1 MNISKANANK
11 LGQLFAEALEHCN
24 NPEQR
29 AGVLKAS
36 DLIADEF
43 SAKQSDASW
52 KRYIAFREGF
62 QQRFDDPLENTHF
75 GEFTLPNGVRLQA
88 YTRGDKAHFTGSSTG
103 DHAVFF
109 DGTLNRLAAH
119 WEGYKSNALRAYER
133 YVNRSPL

>member
-29 AGVLKAS
+29 AGVLKAR

-43 SAKQSDASW
+43 WAKQSDASW
-52 KRYIAFREGF
+52 KRGMAFREGF
-62 QQRFDDPLENTHF
+62 EQRFKDPLENTHF
-75 GEFTLPNGVRLQA
+75 GEWTLPNGVRLQA
-88 YTRGDKAHFTGSSTG
+88 FTRGDKAHFTGSSTG

-109 DGTLNRLAAH
+109 DGNMDRLWAH
-119 WEGYKSNALRAYER
+119 WGGYKHNAMQAYER
-133 YVNRSPL
+133 HINRSPL